1 MIRGGDGY
9 VTGTAAGSALVLRA
23 PLSFWGGLAVS
34 NGEIISH
41 VHPDRG
47 EIVAGRI
54 LVLPSGKGSSSSSS
68 VLAEA
73 IRLGT
78 APVGIILGRPDAIM
92 VIGCLVA
99 QRLYGITIPIM
110 VTAIEGIATGDIL
123 RMSCDVD
130 GHSVVDCLK
139 PGIEQL

>member
-1 MIRGGDGY
+1 M
-9 VTGTAAGSALVLRA
+9 
-23 PLSFWGGLAVS
+23 AVS
-34 NGEIISH
+34 NGEIVRH

-47 EIVAGRI
+47 EIVTGRI
-54 LVLPSGKGSSSSSS
+54 LVLPSGKGSSPS

-78 APVGIILGRPDAIM
+78 APVGIILGRPDA
-92 VIGCLVA
+92 IGCLVA

-123 RMSCDVD
+123 SMSCDVD
-130 GHSVVDCLK
+130 RDSVVDCSNL
-139 PGIEQL
+139 GTEQL